1 MASNLTRIW
10 DGITASG
17 LEGRSPEASVF
28 ARQLNGFVAAGGLFV
43 LLASIP
49 IAFGRVGEAA
59 PVAAGFGVFAL
70 AFVFLVRFVP
80 DRYLRLC
87 GHVAG
92 GAGVCAVGLALWI
105 ENPHAL
111 LNGFWWLALVILPIV
126 HLLGRVAGVGWTT
139 VAVTIL
145 GLVTIKDV
153 RATDIASGEA
163 VAGYLSEVAFLI
175 GVLAVGSF
183 VRTLSVR
190 QIAELD
196 RQRGTIRRQRAELD
210 SIRVRTD
217 AVGSNARTAAAQLEA
232 ALGDRREA
240 ENARAKLLAAVG
252 HEIRDPVNA
261 VLASCAHLLEGD
273 LTAEQQELAYAIS
286 ETVSALHASVGGLVD
301 LARLAA
307 ETNELEALSF
317 RVDEVLPQVAARVA
331 TQRGLGPGEISTSCG
346 EGIDLD
352 VVGDATRLAGVL
364 EALAAFS
371 IEMNPGCGVR
381 IHAAR
386 VAADTVRFEVASTPL
401 FPVQAEAIAA
411 VLSKM
416 DEPEADP
423 GWAGVTIGLTR
434 DLVRQM
440 GGRLTTKLDAE
451 AFHTYFR
458 VPLAPQG
465 DPSSDRENVLPDTEI
480 QR

>member
-1 MASNLTRIW
+1 MASNLTKIW

-28 ARQLNGFVAAGGLFV
+28 ARQLNGFVTAGGLFV
-43 LLASIP
+43 LVASIP

-59 PVAAGFGVFAL
+59 PVAAGFGLFAL
-70 AFVFLVRFVP
+70 AFVFLLRFVP

-92 GAGVCAVGLALWI
+92 GAGIGAVGLALWI
-105 ENPHAL
+105 ENPNAL

-210 SIRVRTD
+210 SMRVRTD
-217 AVGSNARTAAAQLEA
+217 AVGSNARMAGAQLEA

-240 ENARAKLLAAVG
+240 ENARANLLAAVG
-252 HEIRDPVNA
+252 HAIRDPVNA
-261 VLASCAHLLEGD
+261 VLASCALLLEGD
-273 LTAEQQELAYAIS
+273 LTTEQQRLAHAIS
-286 ETVSALHASVGGLVD
+286 EAASALHTSAGGLVD

-317 RVDEVLPQVAARVA
+317 RVDEVLTQVA
-331 TQRGLGPGEISTSCG
+331 THRGIGLGEISTSCA
-346 EGIDLD
+346 EGLDFD

-411 VLSKM
+411 VLSRM
-416 DEPEADP
+416 DEPQLDP
-423 GWAGVTIGLTR
+423 GWAGVTIGLIR

-440 GGRLTTKLDAE
+440 GGRLTTKLDGE
-451 AFHTYFR
+451 AFRASFR
-458 VPLAPQG
+458 VPLPRQG
-465 DPSSDRENVLPDTEI
+465 DQASHRGDVPPGTEI
-480 QR
+480 RL